1 MPLTQ
6 ESVLAHGKRR
16 ERRGEM
22 EKWIVIGGVWTMA
35 VVCLALFVRGASPA
49 HSRAVALARVRRA
62 RLKAEAASD
71 ALVTER
77 G

>member
-1 MPLTQ
+1 
-6 ESVLAHGKRR
+6 
-16 ERRGEM
+16 M

-62 RLKAEAASD
+62 RLKAEAAND

>member
-1 MPLTQ
+1 
-6 ESVLAHGKRR
+6 
-16 ERRGEM
+16 M

-62 RLKAEAASD
+62 RLKAEAAND
-71 ALVTER
+71 ALVAER

>member
-6 ESVLAHGKRR
+6 ESVLAPGPRG
-16 ERRGEM
+16 ERRGELD
-22 EKWIVIGGVWTMA
+22 EWIGSGGVWTMA